1 MVYNK
6 SFIKIDGVVV
16 KNYSF
21 TYKQVLTCYN
31 KTFLPTNEATGLRCK
46 VSPFERLI
54 LICDGAKQPITI
66 GPYSN
71 LITDDY
77 WQNEFHAAFA
87 DIKTANYVEKCAVN
101 DFYFTPSELNLDM
114 IFNADLLKKVRHRAK
129 SFRLNEE
136 ILHRLYAR
144 IELYFNNTKANG
156 YIGAN
161 EWIMFIAHGAYP
173 EFFKDVSKYN
183 EFLEEILVKSKN
195 GDNSNKYSYFNV
207 SPTILQLFKKYKFV
221 EKAEYVKQ

>member
-31 KTFLPTNEATGLRCK
+31 KTFLQTNEASALRCK

-54 LICDGAKQPITI
+54 LICDGAKQPSPIKPSVWRI
-66 GPYSN
+66 G
-71 LITDDY
+71 DEY
-77 WQNEFHAAFA
+77 WQNEFHITFS
-87 DIKTANYVEKCAVN
+87 DIKTGNYIAKFDLEY
-101 DFYFTPSELNLDM
+101 FYFTPSELNLDM
-114 IFNADLLKKVRHRAK
+114 IINADLLKKIKLRAK

-136 ILHRLYAR
+136 ILHRLYVR

-173 EFFKDVSKYN
+173 VFFKDVKKYN

-207 SPTILQLFKKYKFV
+207 TPTILQLFKKYKFV